1 MKQKTKITLQAK
13 QEQISKIKKIKRSVM
28 DVVKL
33 NWWTCL
39 FVLPMATAS
48 LLTSSGTGSE
58 LVYRMAAISKM
69 AYLLSNPIIYLLC
82 FTKIRQYWNRKKNR
96 LPKTPK
102 RGISKDKRAALP
114 SSSKTLKGDNMDS
127 SSHQIRKQEIQEKS
141 SSVEGELSSTIMRSQ
156 SLRNNTNLNEK
167 GKNRF
172 KRQSTGRKVCSSN
185 SLRRSKIGEKHLNQ
199 RKVERNLTGTADGVR
214 MSLRNDDLKVQA
226 LGKRTTCIGKKAKLG
241 YTKSLDFN
249 SRILKLDQSLPTLPR
264 LSRSSTTC

>member
-1 MKQKTKITLQAK
+1 MTSINYFFLCLEICVGKITKYLRDQNEARMKQKTKITLQAK

-102 RGISKDKRAALP
+102 RGSSKDKRAALP
-114 SSSKTLKGDNMDS
+114 SSSKTLKGDNMDYFS
-127 SSHQIRKQEIQEKS
+127 
-141 SSVEGELSSTIMRSQ
+141 
-156 SLRNNTNLNEK
+156 
-167 GKNRF
+167 
-172 KRQSTGRKVCSSN
+172 
-185 SLRRSKIGEKHLNQ
+185 
-199 RKVERNLTGTADGVR
+199 
-214 MSLRNDDLKVQA
+214 
-226 LGKRTTCIGKKAKLG
+226 CISCFL
-241 YTKSLDFN
+241 
-249 SRILKLDQSLPTLPR
+249 I
-264 LSRSSTTC
+264 